1 MTLYLN
7 RKEQSE
13 YLKERGIRYS
23 PNTLQKLATIG
34 GGPRY
39 VIIGNRAMSTIEWLE
54 DWIEQRTSKTNTS
67 EVQPALPPKAR
78 GKPSSPRPDLRDHF
92 AGQALVG
99 ILASGPYDRTPD
111 EITHDAYRYA
121 DAMLKARE
129 ATE

>member
-1 MTLYLN
+1 TPCPSTRHGSSATSTRAGRKGARRTRLPATRATLIGSKTRRWGGETMTLYLN

-54 DWIEQRTSKTNTS
+54 DW
-67 EVQPALPPKAR
+67 
-78 GKPSSPRPDLRDHF
+78 
-92 AGQALVG
+92 
-99 ILASGPYDRTPD
+99 
-111 EITHDAYRYA
+111 
-121 DAMLKARE
+121 
-129 ATE
+129 